1 MIEEGRTFY
10 SVFKDFTNYA
20 KDYVSTNVLPRSD
33 SNYMY
38 KAQQFDHFCVFKGLR
53 SGCLD
58 SANLTFRAEALLAI
72 DENISIIIL
81 V

>member
-1 MIEEGRTFY
+1 MLRIMSVRTFY
-10 SVFKDFTNYA
+10 LV
-20 KDYVSTNVLPRSD
+20 VIEIICI
-33 SNYMY
+33 Y
-38 KAQQFDHFCVFKGLR
+38 KAQQFDHFCILKGLR

-58 SANLTFRAEALLAI
+58 SANQTFRAEALLAI